1 MSTVYTFCT
10 QNKTNNNKTTENV
23 NKERPLQR
31 SVTFS
36 ETSTYQFKKPIEDSD
51 KSKELDSKLILE
63 FNDTN
68 FPVLESKTEK
78 KVESKVSC
86 WGNKEILETLK
97 TPFTDKPFIPKKDIP
112 PLFKKVEKKKI
123 NNNFD
128 DEDEDEDYQ
137 DDYSNEE
144 ENNYNGRYDSYE
156 EYDEEY
162 DDDNIV

>member
-1 MSTVYTFCT
+1 MSTVYTFRDK
-10 QNKTNNNKTTENV
+10 NKINNDKTTENV
-23 NKERPLQR
+23 NRPRPVQR
-31 SVTFS
+31 SVAFS
-36 ETSTYQFKKPIEDSD
+36 DTSTYQFKKPMEDND
-51 KSKELDSKLILE
+51 KSKVSGELKLD

-123 NNNFD
+123 KNNFD
-128 DEDEDEDYQ
+128 DEYSEDENS
-137 DDYSNEE
+137 DDDDDCY
-144 ENNYNGRYDSYE
+144 GRRGYDHS
-156 EYDEEY
+156 DDGY
-162 DDDNIV
+162 DDGYDDNNGV